1 MLAVPV
7 SSSRR
12 VRQRRQAAGPAAI
25 TRASAE
31 CRLSIH
37 IALGGTAA
45 SVRLVVAEASPDA
58 ICRTST
64 AACRRPVKA
73 VSTHYMA
80 LGRAATGQSRAGW
93 APIPPATA
101 PWAVR
106 PDSSAP
112 PVARTPV
119 ADHTLA
125 RLPRAAWYRFS
136 ACGVGTG
143 VEPVTSRLTT
153 WRSTTELPW
162 LTRPSV
168 RTHVRNTRRQP
179 PHKRTEPRAPLARP
193 YQKRRWE
200 LNPLEAA
207 LQAAAVPSG
216 SGARSFSALAGNR
229 TRSTTFAQS
238 RARPAHSEDITVS
251 APPRNRTP
259 SWRFVVCRAL
269 RYTRRASVS
278 TRTRTWIW
286 TFGLSYAILCTIETF
301 RADDWIRTSIERF
314 TRPPPFSVEPRRQ
327 AGARGFEPR
336 GAALETASSPR
347 RTLL

>member
-1 MLAVPV
+1 
-7 SSSRR
+7 
-12 VRQRRQAAGPAAI
+12 
-25 TRASAE
+25 
-31 CRLSIH
+31 
-37 IALGGTAA
+37 
-45 SVRLVVAEASPDA
+45 
-58 ICRTST
+58 
-64 AACRRPVKA
+64 
-73 VSTHYMA
+73 MA
-80 LGRAATGQSRAGW
+80 LGRAATGQSRAGS
-93 APIPPATA
+93 APIPPVTT

-106 PDSSAP
+106 TDSSAP
-112 PVARTPV
+112 PVANPPV

-153 WRSTTELPW
+153 WRSPTELPW

-179 PHKRTEPRAPLARP
+179 PHKRTEQRAPLARP

-200 LNPLEAA
+200 SNPLEAA

-216 SGARSFSALAGNR
+216 SGAKSFSALAGNR
-229 TRSTTFAQS
+229 TGTMRSMVLRRSHS
-238 RARPAHSEDITVS
+238 RVLIRHTPRTLQS
-251 APPRNRTP
+251 APRRGIERA
-259 SWRFVVCRAL
+259 SCRFVVCRAL

-286 TFGLSYAILCTIETF
+286 TFGLSNAILCTIETL
-301 RADDWIRTSIERF
+301 RADDWICTSIERF
-314 TRPPPFSVEPRRQ
+314 TGPPPFSVEPRRQ

-347 RTLL
+347 RTLLYRPPVPKNRGHLA